1 MKRISFI
8 AMFLVLLTA
17 CQEELNFN
25 FGKAEVGQKAYVD
38 LVIEVPQGDAVLTR
52 SVDAYESQI
61 NSMALVMFEQ
71 STGSKQYVVL
81 KGNDEKGNYVN
92 LLQEV
97 SGTDNGTNG
106 GYRKYSLNA
115 PVPVLSGNFHVYAVA
130 NMESVFSP
138 MEHEKALNDLSE
150 TEDEFL
156 ARTVKTKN
164 AVWNTG
170 GSYLPMSAMHT
181 GEGNNVVA
189 IYPSSAEGSSEPAA
203 ENTPIML
210 KMRRMVAHIEFIFVN
225 GADAAGATDAVKAD
239 NPQFTPNTY
248 SVYNLPKES
257 YLIDQTVAKHSA
269 NNVTATAA
277 LPTNANA
284 VASDFAHSDPI
295 TVLGDRSIKFF
306 MLENVKASS
315 KTLASQSDRDK
326 WARDEGDYSE
336 NDRNEG
342 NTSITAPENK
352 NFINAPEGSTFV
364 VVSGE
369 YASNSYIGDV
379 TYTIHLGNFSG
390 ASTQRSVSSLG
401 NFVANRN
408 EYHTYTITVN
418 GVKSIETE
426 TGVKDGDGEGGIV
439 PGAEGTITKTDKGSQ
454 FVLDA
459 HYERVMLSFPF
470 DDKCANS
477 SLMIQSPYTPGKELV
492 EYDITPDDADETA
505 ALNAADW
512 GWVKFMAPS
521 SSTSFP
527 DYKPANAVDV
537 VTLAAELRDAYNNK
551 VTTAPEGSH
560 FLLQGSTVYVVAYV
574 DEYFYEKV
582 PGTGDAAEWIDF
594 TNENNRIMILNPH
607 RQISPDGNST
617 SYPDY
622 IFQISQR
629 SIKTTYA
636 DNGADPAGGTYRPF
650 GIETWNE
657 TGTIEFG
664 KPVSTNGVN
673 DNNGWQNSKTQ
684 MGIGTTSSSARSWQ
698 TGVYAHNLGYLESI
712 ADNSKAS
719 HTYNK
724 SGTMY
729 AYYACLSRNRDENG
743 NGTVEDFELK
753 WYLPA
758 AEQYVTIWLNNDL
771 LHEDTQLF
779 DPSGGALEN
788 MTNNI
793 NKASNLFT
801 SSVSDH
807 RLYWPVEGASYG
819 PDYYALGSFYQ
830 QYSNRYNGVRCVRNL
845 IPATTTNNGENV
857 YSGIP
862 SMPTAIDTENRTIH
876 SVNISTASLRTTA
889 ATSYTPRHTERE
901 PDNRLPE
908 YFKYA
913 SIDIEINEGND
924 AANDAEYMRTYTEDP
939 CGSYSEEA
947 DKKDLGYWR
956 IPNQRELLLMY
967 SHGTL
972 SLASTNHAYTSS
984 TFVSN
989 GDKWNKLY
997 PFGTYGS
1004 GITLGVTDRTT
1015 TEWFIRCVRDSD
1027 SSEGST
1033 GGGDSDGDTGN
1044 ENM

>member
-477 SLMIQSPYTPGKELV
+477 SLMIQSPYTPGKELI

-582 PGTGDAAEWIDF
+582 PGTGDAADWRDF

-664 KPVSTNGVN
+664 TPASTSGVN

-684 MGIGTTSSSARSWQ
+684 MGIGTTSSRARSWQ

-801 SSVSDH
+801 SSASGH

-819 PDYYALGSFYQ
+819 QVWGGSW
-830 QYSNRYNGVRCVRNL
+830 SNTANGVRCVRNL
-845 IPATTTNNGENV
+845 MPTSTTNNGENV

-889 ATSYTPRHTERE
+889 AASYTPRHTERE

-913 SIDIEINEGND
+913 NSDIEINAGS
-924 AANDAEYMRTYTEDP
+924 ATANDIDYMRTYTSDP
-939 CGSYSEEA
+939 CSSYSEEE
-947 DKKDLGYWR
+947 DKKDLGQWR

-967 SHGTL
+967 SHNVLTL
-972 SLASTNHAYTSS
+972 AGDDHVYTSS
-984 TFVSN
+984 TFVTNGSN
-989 GDKWNKLY
+989 WGKTE
-997 PFGTYGS
+997 PFATRGEGLS
-1004 GITLGVTDRTT
+1004 LGVSQYST

-1044 ENM
+1044 DNM